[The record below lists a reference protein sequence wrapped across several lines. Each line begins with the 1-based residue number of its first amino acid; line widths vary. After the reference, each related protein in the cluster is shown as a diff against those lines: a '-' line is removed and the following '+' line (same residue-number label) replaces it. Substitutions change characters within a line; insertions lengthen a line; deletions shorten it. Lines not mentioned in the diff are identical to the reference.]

1 MPSPSTRIRVR
12 EVPTRH
18 PPSQRRYPP
27 DTQHDWLEESPALS
41 HPPTT
46 HKRYISP
53 EKPKTNRRLLIIG
66 LVVFLHAIFFFF
78 FRDLM
83 PVQILRDY
91 MDIYG
96 PVVAGI
102 GAFLIIRS
110 MPRKM
115 KMRKKNNHKMQFRR

>member
-12 EVPTRH
+12 EVPTRNQ
-18 PPSQRRYPP
+18 PPQRRYPQQ
-27 DTQHDWLEESPALS
+27 DDWLNEPQ
-41 HPPTT
+41 PQK
-46 HKRYISP
+46 KRYIQP
-53 EKPKTNRRLLIIG
+53 EKPKSNRKLFIIG
-66 LVVFLHAIFFFF
+66 LIVFLQAIFFFF

-83 PVQILRDY
+83 PVQVLRDY

-110 MPRKM
+110 MPRKV
-115 KMRKKNNHKMQFRR
+115 KKNNHKMQFRRR